1 MLLSNTLLT
10 HADIYIHICTT
21 ELLTGLCVD
30 LAEAVVA
37 HLVHETV
44 EEDGRAFPVD
54 PELSSGGVVVVLFD
68 VSARV
73 GAPSDTNH
81 PQKFV
86 DICDSEGWPSNKCNK
101 RSQSEKKNPKG
112 FFYYCQTKGGDLPS
126 EE

>member
-1 MLLSNTLLT
+1 MR
-10 HADIYIHICTT
+10 IYIHIYTT

-54 PELSSGGVVVVLFD
+54 PELSGGGVVVVLFD

-101 RSQSEKKNPKG
+101 RSQSEKKKPQGIFLLLSN
-112 FFYYCQTKGGDLPS
+112 
-126 EE
+126 

>member
-1 MLLSNTLLT
+1 MR
-10 HADIYIHICTT
+10 IYIHICTT

-54 PELSSGGVVVVLFD
+54 PELSGGGVVVVLFD

-101 RSQSEKKNPKG
+101 RSQSEKTKPKG